1 MVNIC
6 GGSWGTIGGIGPASG
21 PPGPPWG
28 GGGGSFKVRFSMFAD
43 GGRLCVCVEFVSVK
57 ASP

>member
-28 GGGGSFKVRFSMFAD
+28 GGGGGSFKVRFSMFAV
-43 GGRLCVCVEFVSVK
+43 GVVGVREEVVSVK